1 MTTTEHPA
9 LPAGGGDDTITVSK
23 RVTQA
28 WRHTDTIRGETRDRV
43 VYGWYLLRRN
53 IRLTLK
59 LMFVYSWRGA
69 CRGVRDFAR
78 WVYDYDSA
86 ALKHH
91 YAGKLEVKDFGTAHS
106 ARRHTLRAH
115 GLVIMAVGLP
125 VLFPV
130 LAWVAPVWL
139 GWIAAFV
146 VFCWVVKLI
155 PGKDISEFFIAATIA
170 GLVGWLLPGYLEM
183 IPVPP
188 VWVFV
193 AIGVPLLIW
202 LGYLGRPMDK
212 PVLSGAVA
220 AATEPPLGAPMVI
233 RALTSLGNSKM
244 SPKTQMDPA
253 TQITLWTDLHREG
266 PGVIGDFVLPE
277 GVPASFVV
285 GKREE
290 FAAALRRPLGCC
302 WPSVGDK
309 HPGHLVVFI
318 TRKPMSQAEQ
328 EPWPLLKRGEVN
340 IFHSFPAFTDQKNQ
354 WVGLTLAYASMIVGA
369 VPRMGKTFVVRE
381 LLLASGLDKRV
392 RVAAIDGKGTGDLSA
407 CALYAD
413 FYSRG
418 DREEEL
424 HRVRDYLR
432 GLNLDSPLILQAA
445 SS

>member
-1 MTTTEHPA
+1 M
-9 LPAGGGDDTITVSK
+9 
-23 RVTQA
+23 Q
-28 WRHTDTIRGETRDRV
+28 
-43 VYGWYLLRRN
+43 
-53 IRLTLK
+53 
-59 LMFVYSWRGA
+59 
-69 CRGVRDFAR
+69 
-78 WVYDYDSA
+78 
-86 ALKHH
+86 
-91 YAGKLEVKDFGTAHS
+91 
-106 ARRHTLRAH
+106 
-115 GLVIMAVGLP
+115 
-125 VLFPV
+125 
-130 LAWVAPVWL
+130 
-139 GWIAAFV
+139 
-146 VFCWVVKLI
+146 
-155 PGKDISEFFIAATIA
+155 DISEFFIAATIA

-432 GLNLDSPLILQAA
+432 GLKREVQRRADVIDGLTREEAPESKVDDRLASKRSLHLEPIVVGIDETQTYFEEAPEKLCNEFVELVTYLVKKGSGAGGHRHPGHAA
-445 SS
+445 GHREDHPDQHL